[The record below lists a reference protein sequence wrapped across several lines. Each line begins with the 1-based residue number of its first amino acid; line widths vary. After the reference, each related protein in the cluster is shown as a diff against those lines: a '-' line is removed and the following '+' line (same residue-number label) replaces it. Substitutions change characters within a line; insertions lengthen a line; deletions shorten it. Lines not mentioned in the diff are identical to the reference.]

1 MGANLTF
8 ACPVEGC
15 EYTAG
20 FRLGMGQ
27 EEDPAEHAAR
37 VEALRAE
44 HPNDTVYIDT
54 SHRKPKDV
62 LTEQMVAEDGE
73 LNF

>member
-15 EYTAG
+15 DYTAG

-27 EEDPAEHAAR
+27 ETDPAEHASR
-37 VEALRAE
+37 VEELRAE
-44 HPNDTVYIDT
+44 HPNHPVHINT
-54 SHRKPKDV
+54 SHRKPKDIV
-62 LTEQMVAEDGE
+62 TEQMVAEDGE

>member
-15 EYTAG
+15 GYTAG
-20 FRLGMGQ
+20 FRLGMGE

-37 VEALRAE
+37 VEILRSE
-44 HPNDTVYIDT
+44 HPNHPVPVNT
-54 SHRKPKDV
+54 SNRKPKDV
-62 LTEQMVAEDGE
+62 LTEQMSAEDGE